1 MSMQISAASYVSYY
15 LEEVEHVIVQLQI
28 YISNSRM
35 PQEPIFKCQQTMAF
49 KILVF
54 NLHLK
59 CTCFIQ
65 GVIKIAFLF
74 KSPIAYMAHD
84 YTL

>member
-1 MSMQISAASYVSYY
+1 MSMQISTASYLSYY
-15 LEEVEHVIVQLQI
+15 FEEVEHVIVQLQI

-54 NLHLK
+54 NLHCE
-59 CTCFIQ
+59 CTCLIH

>member
-1 MSMQISAASYVSYY
+1 MSMQISTASYLSYY

-35 PQEPIFKCQQTMAF
+35 PQEPIFKCQRTMAF

-54 NLHLK
+54 NLHCK
-59 CTCFIQ
+59 CTCFIHDI
-65 GVIKIAFLF
+65 IKIAFLF

-84 YTL
+84 DTL